1 MSNLNKFHL
10 SSVTKHAQSPLPAKH
25 PILSSTDCHRLT
37 LFFFGFLWLYPLVS
51 IESIELFALQLPGGL
66 GYGDIGNHVVVA
78 ENVLDTTRFAGV

>member
-1 MSNLNKFHL
+1 MPNLHYQPNTPSL
-10 SSVTKHAQSPLPAKH
+10 APPIAIASPF
-25 PILSSTDCHRLT
+25 
-37 LFFFGFLWLYPLVS
+37 FFFGFLWLYPLVS